1 MFFTDHVLSYLPF
14 LLYDLQKKKKKV
26 RKVLW
31 VQVDTARDLIF
42 RKYRVS
48 NLWKSS
54 LSGVSSVS
62 HPRVEE
68 SIHTHYAFF
77 LILTYASSVFFQYA

>member
-1 MFFTDHVLSYLPF
+1 MFFTDHDLSYLAF
-14 LLYDLQKKKKKV
+14 LLYDLPKKKKKSE
-26 RKVLW
+26 RFLW

-54 LSGVSSVS
+54 LSGVSSAS

-68 SIHTHYAFF
+68 SIHTH
-77 LILTYASSVFFQYA
+77 